1 MENNKPKS
9 YNDIYL
15 YTKVDYERR
24 IIEYM
29 SNCDEV
35 DKKSEMFADIAFD
48 VKRRQ
53 VTNSLMTVLNSDK
66 VILLTGA
73 KPLPKSFKVFM
84 AKDIR
89 KGNTGEIRV
98 FIDVT
103 EIMKVDHGVYKCN
116 NIDVLIAYLVTA
128 MVTVIYNSDSRRI
141 ISNSSII
148 QNGSEAFVD
157 LFMFVIDHLKVNGF
171 GVIRPKLMYVT
182 VLYYNSCILGREI
195 NETAKAL
202 ASKISKISPRDREI
216 TDLGLN
222 INETKFLDRLK
233 DINTFINLISEMTK
247 TTELS
252 VDAFIEKWIY
262 LYGPSTHFATELFL
276 PFCTMLTNTYCGV
289 YLNNQ
294 KTIEKIVG
302 GTNLVSFVNA
312 IFKIGAD
319 SI

>member
-1 MENNKPKS
+1 MGINEPKTYDS
-9 YNDIYL
+9 TYL

-29 SNCDEV
+29 ATSDEV
-35 DKKSEMFADIAFD
+35 DKKSEMFADVLFD

-53 VTNSLMTVLNSDK
+53 VTNSLITVLNSEK
-66 VILLTGA
+66 VILLTGT

-84 AKDIR
+84 SKDIR
-89 KGNTGEIRV
+89 KGADGERRV
-98 FIDVT
+98 FIDVS

-116 NIDVLIAYLVTA
+116 NIDILIAYLVQA
-128 MVTVIYNSDSRRI
+128 MITVIYNSDPRRI
-141 ISNSSII
+141 ISNSAII

-157 LFMFVIDHLKVNGF
+157 LVMYVIDHLKVNGF
-171 GVIRPKLMYVT
+171 GIIRPKLMYVT
-182 VLYYNSCILGREI
+182 VLYYNTTILGREL
-195 NETAKAL
+195 NETTKAL
-202 ASKISKISPRDREI
+202 AAKISKITPRDKEI
-216 TDLGLN
+216 TELGLN
-222 INETKFLDRLK
+222 MNEANFSDRLK
-233 DINTFINLISEMTK
+233 DVNTFVNLISEMTK

-252 VDAFIEKWIY
+252 VDAFVEKWIY

-276 PFCTMLTNTYCGV
+276 PFSAMLTNTYCGV

-302 GTNLVSFVNA
+302 GTNLVQFVNA

-319 SI
+319 SV